1 MYPIYPSFCPALA
14 LICEKLRISETVA
27 GVTILAFGNGSPDI
41 FTAIASMNN
50 DTEQIYAELLGAA
63 IFIIT
68 CVGGSVLTIMPT
80 QIEMNYVA
88 RDIGFFF
95 CAVGFI
101 SFCMHDQAYSMIEAG
116 SNKKS

>member
-1 MYPIYPSFCPALA
+1 M
-14 LICEKLRISETVA
+14 ICDKLRISETVA

-41 FTAIASMNN
+41 FTAIASVNH
-50 DTEQIYAELLGAA
+50 DTEQIYAELLGAG

-68 CVGGSVLTIMPT
+68 CVGGAVLIIMPT
-80 QIEMNYVA
+80 QIEMNYVV

-101 SFCMHDQAYSMIEAG
+101 AYCMQDQEFSMIEAG
-116 SNKKS
+116 SNEKS